1 MQISGWLQCCWWWC
15 VRLLVWLEP
24 VIPPHQLCVCCAVVY
39 RPGATTGY
47 DIVAAQPS
55 AQRQAAN
62 RASYTPYSPT
72 ATLSSSHYY
81 YHILTLRNCSVCTVE
96 YQGASDVKTEIVK
109 SSMQNQSF
117 SFNEKKWKLAM
128 TMTMDRCA
136 CYNCHIYSASGSL
149 YGRNN
154 SGLAQF
160 QGDIWSCD
168 VTPAQVSGA
177 CGRYYSSK
185 LYCQLPFISWQGYIC
200 K

>member
-1 MQISGWLQCCWWWC
+1 MQISGWLQCWWWWC
-15 VRLLVWLEP
+15 VRLLDWLEP

-96 YQGASDVKTEIVK
+96 YQGASDVITLSKT
-109 SSMQNQSF
+109 QQLTN
-117 SFNEKKWKLAM
+117 
-128 TMTMDRCA
+128 
-136 CYNCHIYSASGSL
+136 
-149 YGRNN
+149 
-154 SGLAQF
+154 
-160 QGDIWSCD
+160 
-168 VTPAQVSGA
+168 
-177 CGRYYSSK
+177 SK
-185 LYCQLPFISWQGYIC
+185 LLKVLLFYLLRIFLTLKDELKRIF
-200 K
+200 KF

>member
-1 MQISGWLQCCWWWC
+1 MQISGWLQCWWWWC
-15 VRLLVWLEP
+15 VRLLDWLEP

-96 YQGASDVKTEIVK
+96 YQGASDVISEE
-109 SSMQNQSF
+109 SSATPTS
-117 SFNEKKWKLAM
+117 
-128 TMTMDRCA
+128 
-136 CYNCHIYSASGSL
+136 SG
-149 YGRNN
+149 
-154 SGLAQF
+154 
-160 QGDIWSCD
+160 
-168 VTPAQVSGA
+168 
-177 CGRYYSSK
+177 
-185 LYCQLPFISWQGYIC
+185 
-200 K
+200 

>member
-1 MQISGWLQCCWWWC
+1 MQISGWLQCWWWWC
-15 VRLLVWLEP
+15 VRLLDWLEP

-96 YQGASDVKTEIVK
+96 YQGASDVIQEMLSALTLWGLTIRHLWIFHGSCYAPVSPSRWRAAAAAAVK
-109 SSMQNQSF
+109 M
-117 SFNEKKWKLAM
+117 
-128 TMTMDRCA
+128 
-136 CYNCHIYSASGSL
+136 CH
-149 YGRNN
+149 
-154 SGLAQF
+154 
-160 QGDIWSCD
+160 DIIPC
-168 VTPAQVSGA
+168 
-177 CGRYYSSK
+177 RYVNM
-185 LYCQLPFISWQGYIC
+185 
-200 K
+200 

>member
-1 MQISGWLQCCWWWC
+1 MQISGWLQCWWWWC
-15 VRLLVWLEP
+15 VRLLDWLEP

-96 YQGASDVKTEIVK
+96 YQGASDVIELIGTLSRPSYLTRYLVPSGIIEYLTLDHD
-109 SSMQNQSF
+109 S
-117 SFNEKKWKLAM
+117 KLVLC
-128 TMTMDRCA
+128 TSV
-136 CYNCHIYSASGSL
+136 IFYSALSHS
-149 YGRNN
+149 NF
-154 SGLAQF
+154 GLSSAC
-160 QGDIWSCD
+160 CD
-168 VTPAQVSGA
+168 
-177 CGRYYSSK
+177 
-185 LYCQLPFISWQGYIC
+185 
-200 K
+200 

>member
-1 MQISGWLQCCWWWC
+1 MQISGWLQCWWWWC
-15 VRLLVWLEP
+15 VRLLDWLEP

-96 YQGASDVKTEIVK
+96 YQGASDVNNLKVVPECKSLQLKIV
-109 SSMQNQSF
+109 N
-117 SFNEKKWKLAM
+117 
-128 TMTMDRCA
+128 
-136 CYNCHIYSASGSL
+136 
-149 YGRNN
+149 
-154 SGLAQF
+154 
-160 QGDIWSCD
+160 
-168 VTPAQVSGA
+168 
-177 CGRYYSSK
+177 
-185 LYCQLPFISWQGYIC
+185 
-200 K
+200 